1 MFLGVFCFLYS
12 IVSMLIH
19 LCTIIFL
26 VGGLEHFILCHIL
39 WTSSSQLTFIFFKG
53 VSIPPTRYKQ
63 MVPKITPYM
72 VPYITPFVYHHFC
85 WLSPMICWTVTLD
98 RHVTIPGLTRRSHR
112 GLISEKIAREGFR
125 NVKTEESN
133 EDTQRISWNLSNV
146 WLVFVYIYIWVHGF
160 RHITYNPA
168 RNCYLCGTI
177 SKISCG
183 NAQKWCVVLVK
194 LNNLLVLSREFSGM
208 IHNH

>member
-1 MFLGVFCFLYS
+1 MVLKPQYWHLWCLFFVSRNLSTIDFFGCGISTLCLSIADQNTPTRFWAYS
-12 IVSMLIH
+12 VSYIPLWACWSI
-19 LCTIIFL
+19 CVPSFFWL
-26 VGGLEHFILCHIL
+26 VVWNIFILCHIL

-146 WLVFVYIYIWVHGF
+146 WLVFVYIYIYMGSWF
-160 RHITYNPA
+160 
-168 RNCYLCGTI
+168 
-177 SKISCG
+177 
-183 NAQKWCVVLVK
+183 
-194 LNNLLVLSREFSGM
+194 
-208 IHNH
+208 

>member
-1 MFLGVFCFLYS
+1 MWYIIYRLSIFLVVAFQLCVCLLLIKTHPHVFGRILFP
-12 IVSMLIH
+12 IFH
-19 LCTIIFL
+19 IFL

-98 RHVTIPGLTRRSHR
+98 RHVTIPGVTRRSHR

-146 WLVFVYIYIWVHGF
+146 WLVFVYIYIYGF
-160 RHITYNPA
+160 M
-168 RNCYLCGTI
+168 
-177 SKISCG
+177 
-183 NAQKWCVVLVK
+183 VLD
-194 LNNLLVLSREFSGM
+194 
-208 IHNH
+208 I